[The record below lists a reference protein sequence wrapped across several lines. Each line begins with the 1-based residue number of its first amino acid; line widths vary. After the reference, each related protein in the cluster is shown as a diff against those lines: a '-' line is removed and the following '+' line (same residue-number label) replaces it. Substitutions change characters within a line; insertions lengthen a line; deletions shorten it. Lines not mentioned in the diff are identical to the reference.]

1 MLTGWKAFAEN
12 TGYRVAD
19 KYIKKTGGKGKMVKK
34 IENRNIDVTKA
45 RGELEEDLLEYVYRT
60 WRQGRQITSKEY
72 AREVNITGYEAAGLV
87 RSLVKKGFLC
97 EPENGH
103 LELSDKGKLEGME
116 CLARH
121 EKLTQ
126 FFQMVSGMDQQ
137 RAQEDACRVEHYISP
152 EGLKGIEN
160 FLQYGDVYD
169 RVYDDMDLYTFYED
183 GEFPMA
189 FGLYEPERRNP
200 RFLAPEYGKL
210 EHSVILRVKKSQN
223 CFLLKTKK
231 DESIGY
237 VWYRRDDEW
246 IQAKED
252 ACRVE
257 HYISPEGLKG
267 IENFLQYG
275 DVYDR
280 VYDDMDLYTFYEDGE
295 FPMAFG
301 LYEPERRN
309 PRFLAPEY
317 GKLEHS
323 VILRVKKSQNCFLL
337 KTKKDESI
345 GYVWYRRDDEWI
357 QAKEEKGVY
366 QLPTD
371 ICTYTA
377 NTGIPITEAV
387 AIIAI
392 TRFEQKPLPIDYR
405 ELNIHVW

>member
-1 MLTGWKAFAEN
+1 
-12 TGYRVAD
+12 
-19 KYIKKTGGKGKMVKK
+19 MVKK

-200 RFLAPEYGKL
+200 RFLLSY
-210 EHSVILRVKKSQN
+210 
-223 CFLLKTKK
+223 
-231 DESIGY
+231 
-237 VWYRRDDEW
+237 
-246 IQAKED
+246 
-252 ACRVE
+252 
-257 HYISPEGLKG
+257 
-267 IENFLQYG
+267 
-275 DVYDR
+275 
-280 VYDDMDLYTFYEDGE
+280 
-295 FPMAFG
+295 
-301 LYEPERRN
+301 
-309 PRFLAPEY
+309 
-317 GKLEHS
+317 
-323 VILRVKKSQNCFLL
+323 
-337 KTKKDESI
+337 
-345 GYVWYRRDDEWI
+345 
-357 QAKEEKGVY
+357 
-366 QLPTD
+366 
-371 ICTYTA
+371 
-377 NTGIPITEAV
+377 
-387 AIIAI
+387 
-392 TRFEQKPLPIDYR
+392 
-405 ELNIHVW
+405 

>member
-1 MLTGWKAFAEN
+1 
-12 TGYRVAD
+12 
-19 KYIKKTGGKGKMVKK
+19 
-34 IENRNIDVTKA
+34 
-45 RGELEEDLLEYVYRT
+45 
-60 WRQGRQITSKEY
+60 
-72 AREVNITGYEAAGLV
+72 
-87 RSLVKKGFLC
+87 
-97 EPENGH
+97 
-103 LELSDKGKLEGME
+103 ME

-126 FFQMVSGMDQQ
+126 IFQMVSGMDQQ

-152 EGLKGIEN
+152 EGLKGIEI

-189 FGLYEPERRNP
+189 FGLYEPEP
-200 RFLAPEYGKL
+200 
-210 EHSVILRVKKSQN
+210 
-223 CFLLKTKK
+223 
-231 DESIGY
+231 
-237 VWYRRDDEW
+237 
-246 IQAKED
+246 
-252 ACRVE
+252 
-257 HYISPEGLKG
+257 
-267 IENFLQYG
+267 
-275 DVYDR
+275 
-280 VYDDMDLYTFYEDGE
+280 
-295 FPMAFG
+295 
-301 LYEPERRN
+301 RN

>member
-1 MLTGWKAFAEN
+1 MG
-12 TGYRVAD
+12 R
-19 KYIKKTGGKGKMVKK
+19 K

-45 RGELEEDLLEYVYRT
+45 RGELEEDLLEYVYRA

-231 DESIGY
+231 TNPSAMYGTEEMMNG
-237 VWYRRDDEW
+237 YRR
-246 IQAKED
+246 KKKK
-252 ACRVE
+252 VF
-257 HYISPEGLKG
+257 ISYR
-267 IENFLQYG
+267 Q
-275 DVYDR
+275 
-280 VYDDMDLYTFYEDGE
+280 T
-295 FPMAFG
+295 
-301 LYEPERRN
+301 
-309 PRFLAPEY
+309 
-317 GKLEHS
+317 S
-323 VILRVKKSQNCFLL
+323 VLILRIQ
-337 KTKKDESI
+337 ESRLQKQWQSLRLHALNRSHCQSII
-345 GYVWYRRDDEWI
+345 G
-357 QAKEEKGVY
+357 
-366 QLPTD
+366 
-371 ICTYTA
+371 
-377 NTGIPITEAV
+377 N
-387 AIIAI
+387 
-392 TRFEQKPLPIDYR
+392 
-405 ELNIHVW
+405 

>member
-1 MLTGWKAFAEN
+1 MG
-12 TGYRVAD
+12 R
-19 KYIKKTGGKGKMVKK
+19 K

-103 LELSDKGKLEGME
+103 LELTDKGKLEGME

-246 IQAKED
+246 IQAKEESNT
-252 ACRVE
+252 A
-257 HYISPEGLKG
+257 ISEITIRIALTLIPRLRAVLSSSANRLHIFVIISARTSPTITYGTKVFTSSQVFIVILPLTMAATPDMFPPFIEFNALDNPVNIASTATPTRIILKG
-267 IENFLQYG
+267 LNPPFH
-275 DVYDR
+275 DR
-280 VYDDMDLYTFYEDGE
+280 L
-295 FPMAFG
+295 
-301 LYEPERRN
+301 
-309 PRFLAPEY
+309 
-317 GKLEHS
+317 
-323 VILRVKKSQNCFLL
+323 
-337 KTKKDESI
+337 
-345 GYVWYRRDDEWI
+345 
-357 QAKEEKGVY
+357 
-366 QLPTD
+366 
-371 ICTYTA
+371 
-377 NTGIPITEAV
+377 
-387 AIIAI
+387 
-392 TRFEQKPLPIDYR
+392 
-405 ELNIHVW
+405 

>member
-1 MLTGWKAFAEN
+1 
-12 TGYRVAD
+12 
-19 KYIKKTGGKGKMVKK
+19 MVKK

-189 FGLYEPERRNP
+189 FGLYEPERQSKVP
-200 RFLAPEYGKL
+200 CT
-210 EHSVILRVKKSQN
+210 RVRETGTLCHIKSEKVTELFPAQDKK
-223 CFLLKTKK
+223 
-231 DESIGY
+231 
-237 VWYRRDDEW
+237 RR
-246 IQAKED
+246 IHRL
-252 ACRVE
+252 CMV
-257 HYISPEGLKG
+257 
-267 IENFLQYG
+267 
-275 DVYDR
+275 
-280 VYDDMDLYTFYEDGE
+280 
-295 FPMAFG
+295 
-301 LYEPERRN
+301 
-309 PRFLAPEY
+309 
-317 GKLEHS
+317 
-323 VILRVKKSQNCFLL
+323 
-337 KTKKDESI
+337 
-345 GYVWYRRDDEWI
+345 
-357 QAKEEKGVY
+357 
-366 QLPTD
+366 
-371 ICTYTA
+371 
-377 NTGIPITEAV
+377 
-387 AIIAI
+387 
-392 TRFEQKPLPIDYR
+392 QKR
-405 ELNIHVW
+405 

>member
-1 MLTGWKAFAEN
+1 
-12 TGYRVAD
+12 
-19 KYIKKTGGKGKMVKK
+19 MVKK

-60 WRQGRQITSKEY
+60 WRHGRQITSKEY
-72 AREVNITGYEAAGLV
+72 AREVSITGYEAAGLV

-103 LELSDKGKLEGME
+103 LELTDKGKLEGME

-126 FFQMVSGMDQQ
+126 FFQMVSGMDQE

-223 CFLLKTKK
+223 CFLL
-231 DESIGY
+231 
-237 VWYRRDDEW
+237 R
-246 IQAKED
+246 
-252 ACRVE
+252 
-257 HYISPEGLKG
+257 
-267 IENFLQYG
+267 
-275 DVYDR
+275 
-280 VYDDMDLYTFYEDGE
+280 
-295 FPMAFG
+295 
-301 LYEPERRN
+301 
-309 PRFLAPEY
+309 
-317 GKLEHS
+317 
-323 VILRVKKSQNCFLL
+323 
-337 KTKKDESI
+337 TKKDESI

-366 QLPTD
+366 HLPTD

-392 TRFEQKPLPIDYR
+392 TRFVQKPLPIDYR

>member
-1 MLTGWKAFAEN
+1 
-12 TGYRVAD
+12 
-19 KYIKKTGGKGKMVKK
+19 
-34 IENRNIDVTKA
+34 
-45 RGELEEDLLEYVYRT
+45 
-60 WRQGRQITSKEY
+60 
-72 AREVNITGYEAAGLV
+72 
-87 RSLVKKGFLC
+87 
-97 EPENGH
+97 
-103 LELSDKGKLEGME
+103 ME

-189 FGLYEPERRNP
+189 FGLYEPKRRNP
-200 RFLAPEYGKL
+200 RFLAPEYEKL

-223 CFLLKTKK
+223 CFLLRTKK

-237 VWYRRDDEW
+237 VWYRRE
-246 IQAKED
+246 
-252 ACRVE
+252 
-257 HYISPEGLKG
+257 
-267 IENFLQYG
+267 
-275 DVYDR
+275 
-280 VYDDMDLYTFYEDGE
+280 
-295 FPMAFG
+295 
-301 LYEPERRN
+301 
-309 PRFLAPEY
+309 
-317 GKLEHS
+317 
-323 VILRVKKSQNCFLL
+323 
-337 KTKKDESI
+337 
-345 GYVWYRRDDEWI
+345 DEWI

-392 TRFEQKPLPIDYR
+392 TRFDQKPLPIDYR

>member
-1 MLTGWKAFAEN
+1 
-12 TGYRVAD
+12 
-19 KYIKKTGGKGKMVKK
+19 MVKK

-152 EGLKGIEN
+152 EG
-160 FLQYGDVYD
+160 V
-169 RVYDDMDLYTFYED
+169 
-183 GEFPMA
+183 
-189 FGLYEPERRNP
+189 
-200 RFLAPEYGKL
+200 
-210 EHSVILRVKKSQN
+210 
-223 CFLLKTKK
+223 
-231 DESIGY
+231 
-237 VWYRRDDEW
+237 
-246 IQAKED
+246 
-252 ACRVE
+252 
-257 HYISPEGLKG
+257 KG

-392 TRFEQKPLPIDYR
+392 TRFDQKPLPIDYR